1 PPDYVFFGDSM
12 LYTRIAP
19 ARLSALL
26 GGRRV
31 RLFATGG
38 SGSALWYLQL
48 RNYVV
53 ASGSHPERVFIF
65 FRDRDLT
72 APTDNVDG
80 PNRAVLER
88 ASADVDPAY
97 ESIMAAN
104 RSLVDR
110 TRDLVAHVYPARRYQ
125 EAINVRV
132 RRAALWPLLGPG
144 ETESEAFEAING
156 LF

>member
-1 PPDYVFFGDSM
+1 MKRWSLFLVSVVTVFGTPALVRDTESAGRQPFDTRPLDELRAQPPDYVFFGDSM

-72 APTDNVDG
+72 EPT
-80 PNRAVLER
+80 
-88 ASADVDPAY
+88 
-97 ESIMAAN
+97 
-104 RSLVDR
+104 
-110 TRDLVAHVYPARRYQ
+110 
-125 EAINVRV
+125 
-132 RRAALWPLLGPG
+132 
-144 ETESEAFEAING
+144 
-156 LF
+156 